1 MLFDFAIINNGN
13 LAGLLEY
20 DGIQHFRGW
29 GSSKED
35 LENIKRRDKIKNDY
49 CKEKNIPLVRITYRE
64 YSNIETKV
72 KEAIDWIR
80 QQNTQIE
87 SSLGK
92 F

>member
-1 MLFDFAIINNGN
+1 MRSG
-13 LAGLLEY
+13 Y
-20 DGIQHFRGW
+20 DKPRYFRGR
-29 GSSKED
+29 GASEKD
-35 LENIKRRDKIKNDY
+35 LENVKRRYKIKNNY

-72 KEAIDWIR
+72 KEAIDWIQ

-87 SSLGK
+87 SSPGV

>member
-1 MLFDFAIINNGN
+1 MRRGVIPIS
-13 LAGLLEY
+13 Y
-20 DGIQHFRGW
+20 DYSTI
-29 GSSKED
+29 SDED

-87 SSLGK
+87 SSLEK

>member
-1 MLFDFAIINNGN
+1 MRKWVITIS
-13 LAGLLEY
+13 Y
-20 DGIQHFRGW
+20 DYSTI
-29 GSSKED
+29 SD
-35 LENIKRRDKIKNDY
+35 
-49 CKEKNIPLVRITYRE
+49 VRITYRE

-72 KEAIDWIR
+72 KEEIDWIR